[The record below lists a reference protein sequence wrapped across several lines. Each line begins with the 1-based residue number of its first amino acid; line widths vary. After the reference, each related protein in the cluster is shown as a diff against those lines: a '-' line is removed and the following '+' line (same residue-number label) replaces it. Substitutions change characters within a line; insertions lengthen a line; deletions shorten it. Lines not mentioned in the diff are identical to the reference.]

1 MTVRNSS
8 GDIVQFVY
16 GGDGLDPT
24 DMEGK
29 DKPVDFVRV
38 MRHIKVPRLIL
49 MIYENIYRS
58 QLCKIIFVSCLF
70 SRISSRVS
78 VKCL

>member
-38 MRHIKVPRLIL
+38 LRHIKV
-49 MIYENIYRS
+49 M
-58 QLCKIIFVSCLF
+58 K
-70 SRISSRVS
+70 
-78 VKCL
+78 